1 MDGRGHT
8 CFGLTTPEEI
18 GVASQKP
25 MPYCILPMTYQSMS
39 IAGGD
44 KQLIEACVEY
54 VLRPRVLPDME
65 QAAPLDFSFG
75 LGESKC
81 SSRQ

>member
-1 MDGRGHT
+1 MDGRGPT
-8 CFGLTTPEEI
+8 CFGLTTLEEV

-44 KQLIEACVEY
+44 KQLIEACAEHM
-54 VLRPRVLPDME
+54 LRPRLPPSME
-65 QAAPLDFSFG
+65 QVAP
-75 LGESKC
+75 
-81 SSRQ
+81 